1 MELPGRNRE
10 SCFYTYWPME
20 RDSLKKSI
28 IAYMEIHNTLSL
40 ATEKDGVPH
49 AATVFYV
56 NTGFDIYF
64 LSSSS
69 TRHGEHL
76 AHNPRV
82 SATIDEDY
90 SNWLLIKG
98 IQIEGGVTG
107 MGGIMENG
115 RIAQAYVRKFPDV
128 KDLLFSPQK
137 LGELIAS
144 KVSGV
149 SFYKLTPERI
159 FFIDNEKGF
168 GKREEL
174 ILSGND

>member
-1 MELPGRNRE
+1 
-10 SCFYTYWPME
+10 ME
-20 RDSLKKSI
+20 REALKKTI
-28 IAYMEIHNTLSL
+28 LTYMEKHNTLSL

-56 NTGFDIYF
+56 NIGFEIYF
-64 LSSSS
+64 LSSPA

-76 AHNPRV
+76 EHNPRV
-82 SATIDEDY
+82 SAAIDEDY

-98 IQIEGGVTG
+98 IQIEGRAAG
-107 MGGIMENG
+107 MGGIRENG
-115 RIAQAYVRKFPDV
+115 RIALVYVKKFPAVRDF
-128 KDLLFSPQK
+128 LFSPEK
-137 LGELIAS
+137 LGELIAG
-144 KVSGV
+144 KVSGA

>member
-1 MELPGRNRE
+1 
-10 SCFYTYWPME
+10 ME
-20 RDSLKKSI
+20 REALKKTI

-40 ATEKDGVPH
+40 ATQKDGAPH

-56 NTGFDIYF
+56 NTGFEIYF
-64 LSSSS
+64 LSSPS

-98 IQIEGGVTG
+98 IQLEGVVTG
-107 MGGIMENG
+107 VGGIMENG
-115 RIAQAYVRKFPDV
+115 RIAQAFVKKFPDV
-128 KDLLFSPQK
+128 KDFLFSPQK

-149 SFYKLTPERI
+149 IFYKLTPERI

>member
-1 MELPGRNRE
+1 
-10 SCFYTYWPME
+10 
-20 RDSLKKSI
+20 
-28 IAYMEIHNTLSL
+28 MEIHNTLSL
-40 ATEKDGVPH
+40 ATEKGGAPH

-56 NTGFDIYF
+56 NTGFEIYF
-64 LSSSS
+64 LSSPL
-69 TRHGEHL
+69 TRHGENL

-98 IQIEGGVTG
+98 IQLEGGVTG
-107 MGGIMENG
+107 MGGIVENG
-115 RIAQAYVRKFPDV
+115 RIAQAYVKKFPDV
-128 KDLLFSPQK
+128 KDFLFSPQK

-159 FFIDNEKGF
+159 FFIDNGKEF
-168 GKREEL
+168 GKRDEL